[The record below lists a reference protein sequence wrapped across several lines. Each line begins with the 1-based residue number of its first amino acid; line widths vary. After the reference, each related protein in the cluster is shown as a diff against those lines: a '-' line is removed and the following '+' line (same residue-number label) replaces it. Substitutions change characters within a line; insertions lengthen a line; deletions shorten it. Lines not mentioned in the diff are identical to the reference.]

1 MFGWLIPIG
10 NCLFNFVKHLS
21 SVAQFLL
28 NISWHNCDIP
38 RIGQICWKKW
48 WYWSDMKEMFAI
60 ICVNVILSLTAGRTE
75 INVLFGRSTLN
86 LIFNFFVYTWARIRW
101 GGRSCYLTWWKLM
114 QIGVEINQ
122 LSNQWR
128 WRWMQRCK
136 FKMRLQSAASRNMFQ
151 ISPQSR
157 TFWILKQ
164 RNADDNIWE
173 IQHVRSEKYTACNIY
188 REKHL
193 PYRTCFKFHL
203 QSNILNSFLK
213 LRSWVKV
220 NIFHFNL

>member
-1 MFGWLIPIG
+1 MFGWLIPIV

-38 RIGQICWKKW
+38 WIGQICWKKW

-101 GGRSCYLTWWKLM
+101 GGAELLSDLMKIDANRSWNQPTLKSVKM
-114 QIGVEINQ
+114 EMDAKVQIQDEIAICCLPEHVSNITFKVKHVEF
-122 LSNQWR
+122 W
-128 WRWMQRCK
+128 
-136 FKMRLQSAASRNMFQ
+136 SREMPMT
-151 ISPQSR
+151 I
-157 TFWILKQ
+157 
-164 RNADDNIWE
+164 
-173 IQHVRSEKYTACNIY
+173 SEKYNM
-188 REKHL
+188 
-193 PYRTCFKFHL
+193 
-203 QSNILNSFLK
+203 
-213 LRSWVKV
+213 
-220 NIFHFNL
+220 

>member
-38 RIGQICWKKW
+38 WIGQMCWKKW
-48 WYWSDMKEMFAI
+48 WYGSDMKEMFAI

-151 ISPQSR
+151 ISPS
-157 TFWILKQ
+157 K
-164 RNADDNIWE
+164 
-173 IQHVRSEKYTACNIY
+173 
-188 REKHL
+188 
-193 PYRTCFKFHL
+193 
-203 QSNILNSFLK
+203 SNILNSEAEKCRWQYLRNTTCKIWKIHSLQYLQGETPALQNVFQISPSVKHFEFFLEVAF
-213 LRSWVKV
+213 LS
-220 NIFHFNL
+220 